1 MRLLG
6 GLPLSESASR
16 LLLPRP
22 LFRLSVG
29 VSSLLSLVG
38 VLLRSGVEGDPNPP
52 RRSFR
57 LVLAG
62 ADGGPLG

>member
-29 VSSLLSLVG
+29 VSSLSFVG